1 MAKKTSKKRKKTAEK
16 RSPSFRVRVMRSLM
30 GTDAQADYLVQLA
43 RGYELVSDT
52 VTISEPTGNRLVYVN
67 QAWLEL
73 YGYAPGEVLGQSADV
88 MNLKGVSA
96 ALLATISSSTS
107 RGGWEGELLNQD
119 RIGNVFSVRLRTV
132 PLEGP
137 SGEVLGLLG
146 VCVPRKCNVKAK
158 GQKKVIQFKM
168 PSANGSGEPSRA
180 LPGGDW
186 KTTLSALTPK
196 ELEVLARLGQGFN
209 THQIGHALGMSVYT
223 VQTHRNHLKKK
234 LGMRTISEL
243 NYMAYQWANSG
254 AKKRG

>member
-1 MAKKTSKKRKKTAEK
+1 MAKKTSKKRKKTAKK

-96 ALLATISSSTS
+96 ALLATIASSTS

-168 PSANGSGEPSRA
+168 PSANGSGEPSRV